1 MKMNNKNYLITGGAR
16 SGKSNFAQDMA
27 LQKGGKVFFVATA
40 EAGDEEMQQRITEH
54 KKNRPAE
61 WATLETTGNVGNK
74 IKQNIGNKNV
84 VIIDCITMLI
94 NNIFSQYMHQ
104 NESINSNLIENK
116 VINEISELTECMNN
130 VSASFIIVTNEI
142 GLGLVPAD
150 PSSRLFRDVLGTANQ
165 ILASNVDEVYLMVA
179 GLPLRIKPE

>member
-1 MKMNNKNYLITGGAR
+1 MNNKKYLITGGAR

-27 LQKGGKVFFVATA
+27 LQKGGNVLFVATA
-40 EAGDEEMQQRITEH
+40 EAGDEEMQRRIKKH
-54 KKNRPAE
+54 KKSRPAE
-61 WATLETTGNVGNK
+61 WATLETTGNIGNK
-74 IKQNIGNKNV
+74 IKQNVSDTNL

-94 NNIFSQYMHQ
+94 NNIFSQYAHQ
-104 NESINSNLIENK
+104 TEPINSELLEKK
-116 VINEISELTECMNN
+116 VIDEINALTECMNS

-150 PSSRLFRDVLGTANQ
+150 PSSRLFRDVLGKANQ
-165 ILASNVDEVYLMVA
+165 ILANNADVVYLMVA